1 MRYCLIILVVGVLF
15 LVPEFLAACPSC
27 YGAADAPM
35 TEGMNMAILS
45 LMGVTGSVLVGF
57 VSFFVYLRKRT
68 REFVE
73 ASHVSFTD

>member
-1 MRYCLIILVVGVLF
+1 MRYYLMIVVGLF
-15 LVPEFLAACPSC
+15 LLVPEFLAACPSC

-35 TEGMNMAILS
+35 TEGMNMAILA

-68 REFVE
+68 RQFVE
-73 ASHVSFTD
+73 ASHVSITD